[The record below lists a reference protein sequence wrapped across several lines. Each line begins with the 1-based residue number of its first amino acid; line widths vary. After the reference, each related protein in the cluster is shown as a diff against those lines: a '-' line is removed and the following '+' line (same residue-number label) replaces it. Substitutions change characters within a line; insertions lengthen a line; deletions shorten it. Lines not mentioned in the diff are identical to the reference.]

1 MITTGMMNNR
11 KVYVKPMQLL
21 MNKMMADEP
30 IAVRFRSYE
39 EAKIFYEEMK
49 SNYPERVEGW
59 RKAIYT
65 SIDENRGG
73 VCYCPYFNDKHGSMT
88 HGSMATYDRYG
99 VRVIEF
105 HELLY
110 DDSTEIVE
118 SVLPFEFLL
127 N

>member
-1 MITTGMMNNR
+1 
-11 KVYVKPMQLL
+11 MQLL
-21 MNKMMADEP
+21 MHKMMADKP
-30 IAVRFRSYE
+30 IAVHFSSYE

-49 SNYPERVEGW
+49 SNHPNRVGGW
-59 RKAIYT
+59 HKVIYT
-65 SIDENRGG
+65 ASDEKKGG

-88 HGSMATYDRYG
+88 HGSIETYDRHG
-99 VRVIEF
+99 IRVIEF
-105 HELLY
+105 YELLY